1 MKLHSILLMT
11 CTVLWSSP
19 VLAQPASA
27 DSVKQRLLR
36 QIQAIEREHDGVLG
50 VAIRDLQTGEEML
63 VNGELTFPTG
73 SSIKIPILVELHKQA
88 AAGSLRLTDRL
99 PIAKKDQVGGSG
111 VLLHFAPESS
121 QVSLEDLSV
130 LMIALSDNTATNLL
144 IERLGMERINQTLA
158 DLGLKAIRLQRKMID
173 LGAMA
178 RGAENLATPREA
190 ARLMEMLAH
199 GKVVS
204 PEVSAAVLRTL
215 RIPKASPIPKLLPA
229 SVAIA
234 NKPGGVEGAAC
245 DWAIVEVPNRPFTIA
260 VMTTFNGERA
270 DADEAI
276 ARISRLAYDYFSR
289 LARSTPYGARVP
301 LPILLDPKGS
311 GARP

>member
-1 MKLHSILLMT
+1 MNRLSLLLT
-11 CTVLWSSP
+11 AAALLWACP
-19 VLAQPASA
+19 VMAQPASPEML
-27 DSVKQRLLR
+27 KNRLLH
-36 QIQAIEREHDGVLG
+36 QIQAIEREYDGVLG

-99 PIAKKDQVGGSG
+99 AISKKDQVGGSG

-121 QVSLEDLSV
+121 QVSLEDLSI

-144 IERLGMERINQTLA
+144 IERLGMEQINQTLA
-158 DLGLKAIRLQRKMID
+158 DLGLGAIRLQRKMID

-190 ARLMEMLAH
+190 ARLMELLAL

-204 PEVSAAVLRTL
+204 PEVSAAVRRTL

-234 NKPGGVEGAAC
+234 NKPGAVEGAAC

-260 VMTTFNGERA
+260 IMTTFNGERV